1 MFSICSKVLYFYNRG
16 DIIAIAIKMRF
27 FVFFLGLNMPNI
39 KNQKLILDQY
49 MKPPQSQLFIIDER
63 TIGMTICFD
72 DYKDQNTFI
81 SNYQRGL
88 EAHKGKRSPFDN
100 FPLVSTLLH

>member
-1 MFSICSKVLYFYNRG
+1 
-16 DIIAIAIKMRF
+16 
-27 FVFFLGLNMPNI
+27 MPNV
-39 KNQKLILDQY
+39 KNQKIILDNY
-49 MKPPQSQLFIIDER
+49 VRTPQSQLFIIDER
-63 TIGMTICFD
+63 TIGMTIYFD

-88 EAHKGKRSPFDN
+88 EAHKGKPPTHIDD

>member
-1 MFSICSKVLYFYNRG
+1 
-16 DIIAIAIKMRF
+16 
-27 FVFFLGLNMPNI
+27 MPNI
-39 KNQKLILDQY
+39 KNQKIILDQY
-49 MKPPQSQLFIIDER
+49 MTPPQSQLFIIDER
-63 TIGMTICFD
+63 TIGMTIYFD

-88 EAHKGKRSPFDN
+88 EKGTPPTHIDD

>member
-1 MFSICSKVLYFYNRG
+1 MH
-16 DIIAIAIKMRF
+16 
-27 FVFFLGLNMPNI
+27 NI
-39 KNQKLILDQY
+39 KNQKIILDNY
-49 MKPPQSQLFIIDER
+49 VRTPQSQLYIIDER
-63 TIGMTICFD
+63 TIGMTIHFD

-88 EAHKGKRSPFDN
+88 EKGKSPTHIDE

>member
-1 MFSICSKVLYFYNRG
+1 
-16 DIIAIAIKMRF
+16 
-27 FVFFLGLNMPNI
+27 MPNI
-39 KNQKLILDQY
+39 KNQKIILDQY
-49 MKPPQSQLFIIDER
+49 MTPPQSQLFIIDSK
-63 TIGMTICFD
+63 TIGMTIYFD

-88 EAHKGKRSPFDN
+88 EAHKGKPTHIDD

>member
-1 MFSICSKVLYFYNRG
+1 MT
-16 DIIAIAIKMRF
+16 
-27 FVFFLGLNMPNI
+27 
-39 KNQKLILDQY
+39 
-49 MKPPQSQLFIIDER
+49 PPQSQLFIIDER
-63 TIGMTICFD
+63 TIGMTIYFD

-88 EAHKGKRSPFDN
+88 EAHKGKPTHIDD

>member
-1 MFSICSKVLYFYNRG
+1 MT
-16 DIIAIAIKMRF
+16 
-27 FVFFLGLNMPNI
+27 
-39 KNQKLILDQY
+39 
-49 MKPPQSQLFIIDER
+49 PPQSQLFIIDER
-63 TIGMTICFD
+63 TIGMTIYFD

-88 EAHKGKRSPFDN
+88 EKGKPTHIDD

>member
-1 MFSICSKVLYFYNRG
+1 
-16 DIIAIAIKMRF
+16 
-27 FVFFLGLNMPNI
+27 MPNI
-39 KNQKLILDQY
+39 KNQKIILDQY
-49 MKPPQSQLFIIDER
+49 ITPPQSQLFIIDER
-63 TIGMTICFD
+63 TIGMTIYFD

-88 EAHKGKRSPFDN
+88 EAHKGKRSEIDD

>member
-1 MFSICSKVLYFYNRG
+1 
-16 DIIAIAIKMRF
+16 
-27 FVFFLGLNMPNI
+27 MPNV
-39 KNQKLILDQY
+39 KNQKIILDQY
-49 MKPPQSQLFIIDER
+49 MTPPQSQLFIIDER
-63 TIGMTICFD
+63 TIGMTIYFD

-88 EAHKGKRSPFDN
+88 EAHKGKPSQIED

>member
-1 MFSICSKVLYFYNRG
+1 
-16 DIIAIAIKMRF
+16 
-27 FVFFLGLNMPNI
+27 MPNV
-39 KNQKLILDQY
+39 KNQKIILDQY
-49 MKPPQSQLFIIDER
+49 ITPPQSQLFIIDER
-63 TIGMTICFD
+63 TIGMTIYFD

-88 EAHKGKRSPFDN
+88 EAHKGKRSEIDD